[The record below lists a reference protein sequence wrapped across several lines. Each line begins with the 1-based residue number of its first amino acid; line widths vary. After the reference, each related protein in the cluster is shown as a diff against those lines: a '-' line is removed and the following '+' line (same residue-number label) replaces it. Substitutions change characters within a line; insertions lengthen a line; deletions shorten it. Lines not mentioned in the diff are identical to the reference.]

1 MDERRWSNVAASG
14 EMNANTP
21 PRRPD
26 GNGQQ
31 AFTPERRMA
40 DFLEIAK
47 DWFWETDAA
56 HRFIFISKRFQDLTG
71 IDVDLFLGNTR
82 AEMASDPNAP
92 EFLAHLA
99 DLAAHRTFSDYVYG
113 GETPREFR
121 WFQISGRPVFG
132 DDGSFLGYRG
142 TGSDITQGVVD
153 RGRARDAEGLLEGA
167 LESINE
173 GFVLYGSDDCIR
185 MYNKVFQQAFDPN
198 EEKLRIGIS
207 FKDWIGW
214 LIESGEIDT
223 SASGATYNMEERH
236 KGHRRGRY
244 EGEVAFRDG
253 RCYRISEN
261 EISGAGIVGVYTDIS
276 ARKHRELER
285 QRQSKML
292 TSVFEKLHNGVCVG
306 DADFVVSNVNQR
318 FVELMGLPSE
328 FFAVRRTIA
337 DILDHFRSDPAYG
350 QVLPEMERRY
360 QMSRSG
366 VAFRYQRTRPDGIH
380 LEISSDPLPDGGL
393 LFSVNDMTPWQRMNE
408 TLRER
413 EERYR
418 HLVERSPDAIL
429 VHHRGQI
436 RYANASAVSMFRAR
450 SREHLLFQEVSQL
463 VAPRDLPK
471 LKERSRQMLA
481 EGVGSARGG
490 MIFKCRRLD
499 GESFEMEIESSIVP
513 FEGQPM
519 AQVVIRDVTER
530 RQAERALHMAKE
542 QAEMANRAKS
552 EFLANMSHEL
562 RTPLN
567 AIIGFSEIMR
577 DEMYGNIGNKQYAEY
592 ISDIHHSG
600 THLLSVINDI
610 LDLSKAESGHLEL
623 REQEVDLPL
632 LLDSALRIARTRDG
646 SDGLTIVNLA
656 AERDVPEVMADSRLI
671 KQIFINLL
679 SNAIKFTQ
687 PGGQITIDIRLV
699 PDGLELT
706 VADTGIG
713 VASDQQE
720 RVFEPFV
727 QGETGLS
734 RRFEGTGLGLSLS
747 RSLAQLHGGT
757 LRLESVPGV
766 GTTAVLWLPAA
777 RICKL

>member
-1 MDERRWSNVAASG
+1 
-14 EMNANTP
+14 MNAGKP
-21 PRRPD
+21 PRRPE

-31 AFTPERRMA
+31 AFTAERRLA
-40 DFLEIAK
+40 DFLEIAN

-56 HRFIFISKRFQDLTG
+56 HRFIFLSERFEQLTG
-71 IDVDLFLGNTR
+71 IEIALFLGNTR
-82 AEMASDPNAP
+82 AEMASNPDAP
-92 EFLAHLA
+92 EFRAHIA
-99 DLAAHRTFSDYVYG
+99 DLEAHRPFQDYVYG
-113 GETPREFR
+113 GETPRGFR

-132 DDGSFLGYRG
+132 DNGSFLGYRG
-142 TGSDITQGVVD
+142 TGSDITQSVVD
-153 RGRARDAEGLLEGA
+153 RGRVREAEGLLEAA
-167 LESINE
+167 LESISE

-185 MYNKVFQQAFDPN
+185 LYNKVFQQAFDPN
-198 EEKLRIGIS
+198 QEKLRIGVS
-207 FKDWIGW
+207 FEDWIGW
-214 LIESGEIDT
+214 LIESDRIDT
-223 SASGATYNMEERH
+223 TASGATYNMEERN

-253 RCYRISEN
+253 RWYRISEN
-261 EISGAGIVGVYTDIS
+261 EISGAGIVGVYTDIT

-285 QRQSKML
+285 QRQAKL
-292 TSVFEKLHNGVCVG
+292 LASVFEKLHIGVCVC
-306 DADFVVSNVNQR
+306 DADFVVTNVNQR
-318 FVELMGLPSE
+318 FVELMGLPTD
-328 FFAVRRTIA
+328 FFAVRRTVA
-337 DILDHFRSDPAYG
+337 DMLDHYRADQAYG
-350 QVLPEMERRY
+350 PGIPEMERRY
-360 QMSRSG
+360 QMSRNG
-366 VAFRYQRTRPDGIH
+366 IAFRYQRSRPDGIH
-380 LEISSDPLPDGGL
+380 LEINSDPLPDGGL

-450 SREHLLFQEVSQL
+450 NREHLQFRMVREM
-463 VAPRDLPK
+463 VAPRDLAK
-471 LKERSRQMLA
+471 LKERSEQMLA
-481 EGVGSARGG
+481 EGVGSSRGG
-490 MIFKCRRLD
+490 MVLKCRRLD
-499 GESFEMEIESSIVP
+499 GQWFEIEIESSIVP

-530 RQAERALHMAKE
+530 RRAERALHLAKE

-577 DEMYGNIGNKQYAEY
+577 DEMYGTIGNRQYVEY
-592 ISDIHHSG
+592 IGDIHHSG

-632 LLDSALRIARTRDG
+632 LLDSALRIARTREG
-646 SDGLTIVNLA
+646 TDGLTIINRA
-656 AERDVPEVMADSRLI
+656 AEHDVPEVMADSRLI

-687 PGGQITIDIRLV
+687 PGGQITVDIKLV

-766 GTTAVLWLPAA
+766 GTNAVLWLPEA

>member
-1 MDERRWSNVAASG
+1 
-14 EMNANTP
+14 
-21 PRRPD
+21 
-26 GNGQQ
+26 
-31 AFTPERRMA
+31 
-40 DFLEIAK
+40 
-47 DWFWETDAA
+47 
-56 HRFIFISKRFQDLTG
+56 
-71 IDVDLFLGNTR
+71 
-82 AEMASDPNAP
+82 
-92 EFLAHLA
+92 
-99 DLAAHRTFSDYVYG
+99 
-113 GETPREFR
+113 
-121 WFQISGRPVFG
+121 
-132 DDGSFLGYRG
+132 
-142 TGSDITQGVVD
+142 
-153 RGRARDAEGLLEGA
+153 
-167 LESINE
+167 
-173 GFVLYGSDDCIR
+173 
-185 MYNKVFQQAFDPN
+185 
-198 EEKLRIGIS
+198 
-207 FKDWIGW
+207 
-214 LIESGEIDT
+214 
-223 SASGATYNMEERH
+223 
-236 KGHRRGRY
+236 
-244 EGEVAFRDG
+244 
-253 RCYRISEN
+253 
-261 EISGAGIVGVYTDIS
+261 
-276 ARKHRELER
+276 
-285 QRQSKML
+285 
-292 TSVFEKLHNGVCVG
+292 
-306 DADFVVSNVNQR
+306 
-318 FVELMGLPSE
+318 
-328 FFAVRRTIA
+328 
-337 DILDHFRSDPAYG
+337 
-350 QVLPEMERRY
+350 MERRY
-360 QMSRSG
+360 RMSRDG
-366 VAFRYQRTRPDGIH
+366 IAFRYQRSRPDGIH

-450 SREHLLFQEVSQL
+450 NREHLQFRMVQEM
-463 VAPRDLPK
+463 VAPRDLAK
-471 LKERSRQMLA
+471 LKERSEQMLA
-481 EGVGSARGG
+481 EGVGSSRGG
-490 MIFKCRRLD
+490 MILKCRRLD
-499 GESFEMEIESSIVP
+499 GQWFEIEIESSIVP

-530 RQAERALHMAKE
+530 RRAERALHLAKE

-577 DEMYGNIGNKQYAEY
+577 DEMYGTIGNRQYVEY
-592 ISDIHHSG
+592 IGDIHHSG

-623 REQEVDLPL
+623 REQEIDLPL

-646 SDGLTIVNLA
+646 TDGLTIINRA
-656 AERDVPEVMADSRLI
+656 AEHDVPEVMADSRLI
-671 KQIFINLL
+671 KQILINLL

-687 PGGQITIDIRLV
+687 PGGQITVDIKLV

-766 GTTAVLWLPAA
+766 GTNAVLWLPEA

>member
-1 MDERRWSNVAASG
+1 
-14 EMNANTP
+14 MNANTP

-31 AFTPERRMA
+31 AFTPERRLA
-40 DFLEIAK
+40 DFLEIAN

-56 HRFIFISKRFQDLTG
+56 HRFIFLSRRFQELTG
-71 IDVDLFLGNTR
+71 VNVDLFLGNTR
-82 AEMASDPNAP
+82 AEMASDPEAP
-92 EFLAHLA
+92 EFKAHLS
-99 DLAAHRTFSDYVYG
+99 DLAAHRPFTDYVYG
-113 GETPREFR
+113 GETPRGFR

-132 DDGSFLGYRG
+132 DNGTFLGYRG
-142 TGSDITQGVVD
+142 TGSDITQSVLD
-153 RGRARDAEGLLEGA
+153 RGRARDAEGRLEAA
-167 LESINE
+167 LESISE
-173 GFVLYGSDDCIR
+173 GFVLYDSNDCIR
-185 MYNKVFQQAFDPN
+185 LYNKVFQQAFDPK
-198 EEKLRIGIS
+198 EERLRIGLS
-207 FKDWIGW
+207 FTDWIGW
-214 LIESGEIDT
+214 LLESGKIDT
-223 SASGATYNMEERH
+223 TVSGATYNMDERH

-244 EGEVAFRDG
+244 EGEVAFQDG
-253 RCYRISEN
+253 RWYRISEN
-261 EISGAGIVGVYTDIS
+261 EVSGAGIVGVYTEIT

-292 TSVFEKLHNGVCVG
+292 ASVFEKLHIGVCVG
-306 DADFVVSNVNQR
+306 DADFVVTNVNHR
-318 FVELMGLPSE
+318 FVELMGLPTD

-337 DILDHFRSDPAYG
+337 DILDHYRADDAYG
-350 QVLPEMERRY
+350 SGIQEMERRY
-360 QMSRSG
+360 QMSRNG
-366 VAFRYQRTRPDGIH
+366 IAFRYQRSRPDGIH

-436 RYANASAVSMFRAR
+436 RYANASAIGMFRAR
-450 SREHLLFQEVSQL
+450 NREHLLFQEISDM
-463 VAPRDLPK
+463 VAPRDLVK
-471 LKERSRQMLA
+471 LRERSQQMLA
-481 EGVGSARGG
+481 EGVGSARSGL
-490 MIFKCRRLD
+490 ILKCRRLD
-499 GESFEMEIESSIVP
+499 GQWFEIEIESSIVP

-530 RQAERALHMAKE
+530 RQAERALHLAKE

-577 DEMYGNIGNKQYAEY
+577 DEMYGAIGNQQYAEY
-592 ISDIHHSG
+592 VGDIHHSG

-646 SDGLTIVNLA
+646 TDGLTIINHA
-656 AERDVPEVMADSRLI
+656 TDHDVPEIMADSRLI

-687 PGGQITIDIRLV
+687 PGGQITIDIRPV
-699 PDGLELT
+699 SDGLEIT
-706 VADTGIG
+706 VTDTGIG

-757 LRLESVPGV
+757 LRLESEPNV
-766 GTTAVLWLPAA
+766 GTNAVLWLPES
-777 RICKL
+777 RICKR